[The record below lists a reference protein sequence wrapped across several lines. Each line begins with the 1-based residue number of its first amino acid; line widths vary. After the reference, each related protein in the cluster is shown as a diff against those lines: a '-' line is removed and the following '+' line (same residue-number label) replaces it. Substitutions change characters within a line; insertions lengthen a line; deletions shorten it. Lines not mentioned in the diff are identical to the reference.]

1 MTSEAANIVGLYR
14 RHAKA
19 WVEQRGQRL
28 VERKWIEKFTALLP
42 PNASVLDLGCGF
54 GNPIGRYLQG
64 NRMSFTA
71 RGFEAGSGCSSLP
84 FSAFLRGSS
93 RFLLC

>member
-1 MTSEAANIVGLYR
+1 MADNIISTYPVDFERTATAVGYGNDSCIAA
-14 RHAKA
+14 
-19 WVEQRGQRL
+19 
-28 VERKWIEKFTALLP
+28 
-42 PNASVLDLGCGF
+42 
-54 GNPIGRYLQG
+54 QG